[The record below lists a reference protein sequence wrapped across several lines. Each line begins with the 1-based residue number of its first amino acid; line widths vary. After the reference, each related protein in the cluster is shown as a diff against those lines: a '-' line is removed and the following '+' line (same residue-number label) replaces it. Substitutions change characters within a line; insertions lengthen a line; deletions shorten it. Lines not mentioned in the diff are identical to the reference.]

1 MILVV
6 RHKQERNE
14 YDGRGNLTSEKDT
27 VWVSH
32 GINVETGR
40 NVILPCEKWKDFQH
54 ECVYMDGEWYL
65 K

>member
-1 MILVV
+1 MIMVIS
-6 RHKQERNE
+6 HIQEHNE
-14 YDGRGNLTSEKDT
+14 YEHHGRLLSEKGT

-40 NVILPCEKWKDFQH
+40 NVILPYEKWRDFQN
-54 ECVYMDGEWYL
+54 ECVRVSGEWYL